1 MHLSD
6 ETRDKLN
13 AGRTIFGIYPPNAE
27 AEAEFAAWCKDKGR

>member
-6 ETRDKLN
+6 GTRDKLN

-27 AEAEFAAWCKDKGR
+27 AELAAWRDEDKGR